1 LCQFFHENGLFVE
14 INPKGDGTGR
24 ARRIS
29 APRERGVALIMVL
42 GFIIV
47 LAVMATAFAT
57 NMQVEARL
65 ARKSKNDV
73 KVEWICRS
81 GIELAKYI
89 LAQQMA
95 NAQEPYDSLNQ
106 KWAGYSDD
114 DPDDDPNDNSDDP
127 GFNQFLDSLDLN
139 NSAWAENSIL
149 GLIFPDRFEFEDKIG
164 IDARC
169 SIQIVDLERKFNIN
183 RAAEDSMGR
192 FPLEKTFELMEV
204 NTGLS
209 PYLVDAIKDWRDT
222 DDLRRVS
229 GAESDTYE
237 TKIPPYTAK
246 NGPIDDLKELLL
258 VEGMTPEIY
267 WGSRAKQIAANPLH
281 APTATVNGADED
293 EEIIYPFGMADIFT
307 PISSGFINLNTA
319 SSEVMQLVAIDF
331 DKTRL
336 DKLVQLR
343 AETDGGGTGA
353 LISVGDMQRA
363 GFTPLEAKNAERFF
377 TVISTTFEVTVQAQ
391 VGKLS
396 RTLVAVI
403 TRPRTGP
410 KDIKIL
416 YTYWK

>member
-1 LCQFFHENGLFVE
+1 VKINSKGNGA
-14 INPKGDGTGR
+14 GR
-24 ARRIS
+24 AGRGS
-29 APRERGVALIMVL
+29 VTRERGIALIMVL
-42 GFIIV
+42 GFVIV

-65 ARKSKNDV
+65 ARKANNDV

-81 GIELAKYI
+81 GIELSKYI
-89 LAQQMA
+89 LTQQMA

-106 KWAGYSDD
+106 KWAGG
-114 DPDDDPNDNSDDP
+114 PAGTN
-127 GFNQFLDSLDLN
+127 GFNIFLENLN
-139 NSAWAENSIL
+139 LTNSAWAENTVL
-149 GLIFPDRFEFEDKIG
+149 GQIFPDQVEFEEKIG
-164 IDARC
+164 TDARC
-169 SIQIVDLERKFNIN
+169 TIQIVDLERKFNIN

-222 DDLRRVS
+222 DDNRRVS

-281 APTATVNGADED
+281 APITTVGGVDED
-293 EEIIYPFGMADIFT
+293 EELIYPFGMADIFT
-307 PISSGFINLNTA
+307 PISTGYINLNTT
-319 SSEVMQLVAIDF
+319 SREVMQLVPGF
-331 DKTRL
+331 DQARVDLILQMRAGL
-336 DKLVQLR
+336 DGL
-343 AETDGGGTGA
+343 DGTEDDEPFDTVDQ
-353 LISVGDMQRA
+353 IQRA
-363 GFTPLEAKNAERFF
+363 GFTADAIANAKRFF
-377 TVISTTFEVTVQAQ
+377 SVRSATYEVTVQAQ

-396 RTLVAVI
+396 RTLVAVLSRASP
-403 TRPRTGP
+403 T
-410 KDIKIL
+410 DIKIL

>member
-1 LCQFFHENGLFVE
+1 MVLKRPN
-14 INPKGDGTGR
+14 R
-24 ARRIS
+24 AIAQPR
-29 APRERGVALIMVL
+29 PRERERGIALIMVL

-65 ARKSKNDV
+65 ARKANNDV

-81 GIELAKYI
+81 GIELSKYI

-106 KWAGYSDD
+106 KWAGG
-114 DPDDDPNDNSDDP
+114 PAGTN
-127 GFNQFLDSLDLN
+127 GFNVFLDNLN
-139 NSAWAENSIL
+139 LTNSAWAENTVL
-149 GLIFPDRFEFEDKIG
+149 GKIFPDQFEFEEKVG
-164 IDARC
+164 TDARC

-183 RAAEDSMGR
+183 RAAEDSMGK
-192 FPLEKTFELMEV
+192 FPLEKTFEMMEV

-209 PYLVDAIKDWRDT
+209 PYLIDAIKDWRDT
-222 DDLRRVS
+222 DDNRRVS

-281 APTATVNGADED
+281 APTATVNALGDD
-293 EEIIYPFGMADIFT
+293 EEITYPFGMVDIFT
-307 PISSGFINLNTA
+307 PISTGYINLNTT
-319 SSEVMQLVAIDF
+319 SREVMQLVPGFDQARVDLILQMRAGLDGIDGTEDDEPF
-331 DKTRL
+331 D
-336 DKLVQLR
+336 DVAQ
-343 AETDGGGTGA
+343 
-353 LISVGDMQRA
+353 IQRA
-363 GFTPLEAKNAERFF
+363 GFTADAIANARRFF
-377 TVISTTFEVTVQAQ
+377 SVRSATYEVTVQAQ

-396 RTLVAVI
+396 RTLVAVLSRASP
-403 TRPRTGP
+403 T
-410 KDIKIL
+410 DIKIL

>member
-1 LCQFFHENGLFVE
+1 MKINSKGNGA
-14 INPKGDGTGR
+14 GR
-24 ARRIS
+24 AGRGS
-29 APRERGVALIMVL
+29 VTRERGIALIMVL
-42 GFIIV
+42 GFVIV

-65 ARKSKNDV
+65 ARKANNDV

-81 GIELAKYI
+81 GIELSKYI

-106 KWAGYSDD
+106 KWAGG
-114 DPDDDPNDNSDDP
+114 PAGTN
-127 GFNQFLDSLDLN
+127 GFNIFLENLN
-139 NSAWAENSIL
+139 LTNSAWAENTVL
-149 GLIFPDRFEFEDKIG
+149 GQIFPDQVEFEEKIG
-164 IDARC
+164 TDARC
-169 SIQIVDLERKFNIN
+169 TIQIVDLERKFNIN

-222 DDLRRVS
+222 DDNRRVS

-281 APTATVNGADED
+281 APITTVGGVDED
-293 EEIIYPFGMADIFT
+293 EELIYPYGMADIFT
-307 PISSGFINLNTA
+307 PISTGYINLNTT
-319 SSEVMQLVAIDF
+319 SREVMQLVPGF
-331 DKTRL
+331 DQARVDLILQIRAGL
-336 DKLVQLR
+336 DGL
-343 AETDGGGTGA
+343 DGTEDDEPFDDVA
-353 LISVGDMQRA
+353 QIQRA
-363 GFTPLEAKNAERFF
+363 GFTADAIANARRFF
-377 TVISTTFEVTVQAQ
+377 SVRSATYEVTVQAQ

-396 RTLVAVI
+396 RTLVAVLSRASP
-403 TRPRTGP
+403 T
-410 KDIKIL
+410 DIKIL

>member
-1 LCQFFHENGLFVE
+1 VKINSKGNGA
-14 INPKGDGTGR
+14 GR
-24 ARRIS
+24 AGRGS
-29 APRERGVALIMVL
+29 VTRERGIALIMVL
-42 GFIIV
+42 GFVIV

-65 ARKSKNDV
+65 ARKANNDV

-81 GIELAKYI
+81 GIELSKYI

-106 KWAGYSDD
+106 KWAGG
-114 DPDDDPNDNSDDP
+114 PAGTN
-127 GFNQFLDSLDLN
+127 GFNIFLENLN
-139 NSAWAENSIL
+139 LTNSAWAENTVL
-149 GLIFPDRFEFEDKIG
+149 GQVFPDQVEFEEKIG
-164 IDARC
+164 TDARC
-169 SIQIVDLERKFNIN
+169 TIQIVDLERKFNIN

-222 DDLRRVS
+222 DDNRRVS

-281 APTATVNGADED
+281 APITTVGGVDED
-293 EEIIYPFGMADIFT
+293 EELIYPFGMADIFT
-307 PISSGFINLNTA
+307 PISTGYINLNTT
-319 SSEVMQLVAIDF
+319 SREVMQLVPGF
-331 DKTRL
+331 DQARVDLILQMRAGL
-336 DKLVQLR
+336 DGL
-343 AETDGGGTGA
+343 DGTEDDEPFDTVDQ
-353 LISVGDMQRA
+353 IQRA
-363 GFTPLEAKNAERFF
+363 GFTADAIANAKRFF
-377 TVISTTFEVTVQAQ
+377 SVRSATYEVTVQAQ

-396 RTLVAVI
+396 RTLVAVLSRASP
-403 TRPRTGP
+403 T
-410 KDIKIL
+410 DIKIL

>member
-1 LCQFFHENGLFVE
+1 
-14 INPKGDGTGR
+14 
-24 ARRIS
+24 
-29 APRERGVALIMVL
+29 
-42 GFIIV
+42 
-47 LAVMATAFAT
+47 MATTFAT
-57 NMQVEARL
+57 NMQVEALL

-81 GIELAKYI
+81 GIELSKYI

-106 KWAGYSDD
+106 KWAGG
-114 DPDDDPNDNSDDP
+114 PAGTN
-127 GFNQFLDSLDLN
+127 GFNVFLDNLN
-139 NSAWAENSIL
+139 LTNSAWAENTVL
-149 GLIFPDRFEFEDKIG
+149 GQIFPDRFEFEDKIG

-222 DDLRRVS
+222 DDNRRVS

-307 PISSGFINLNTA
+307 PISTGYINLNTA
-319 SSEVMQLVAIDF
+319 SREVMQLVPGF
-331 DKTRL
+331 DQARVDLILQMRAGL
-336 DKLVQLR
+336 DGL
-343 AETDGGGTGA
+343 DGTEDDEPFDDVA
-353 LISVGDMQRA
+353 QIQRA
-363 GFTPLEAKNAERFF
+363 GFTADAIANARRFF
-377 TVISTTFEVTVQAQ
+377 SVRSATYEVTVQAQ

-396 RTLVAVI
+396 RTLVAVLSRASP
-403 TRPRTGP
+403 T
-410 KDIKIL
+410 DIKIL

>member
-1 LCQFFHENGLFVE
+1 MKINSKGNGA
-14 INPKGDGTGR
+14 GR
-24 ARRIS
+24 AGRGS
-29 APRERGVALIMVL
+29 VTRERGIALIMVL
-42 GFIIV
+42 GFVIV

-81 GIELAKYI
+81 GIELSKYI

-106 KWAGYSDD
+106 KWAGG
-114 DPDDDPNDNSDDP
+114 PAGTN
-127 GFNQFLDSLDLN
+127 GFNIFLENLN
-139 NSAWAENSIL
+139 LTNSAWAENTVL
-149 GLIFPDRFEFEDKIG
+149 GQIFPDQVEFEEKIG
-164 IDARC
+164 TDARC
-169 SIQIVDLERKFNIN
+169 TIQIVDLERKFNIN

-222 DDLRRVS
+222 DDNRRVS

-281 APTATVNGADED
+281 APITTVGGVDED
-293 EEIIYPFGMADIFT
+293 EELIYPFGMADIFT
-307 PISSGFINLNTA
+307 PISTGYINLNTT
-319 SSEVMQLVAIDF
+319 SREVMQLVPGF
-331 DKTRL
+331 DQARVDLILQMRAGL
-336 DKLVQLR
+336 DGL
-343 AETDGGGTGA
+343 DGTEDDEPFDDVA
-353 LISVGDMQRA
+353 QIQRA
-363 GFTPLEAKNAERFF
+363 GFTADAIANARRFF
-377 TVISTTFEVTVQAQ
+377 SVRSATYEVTVQAQ

-396 RTLVAVI
+396 RTLVAVLSRASP
-403 TRPRTGP
+403 T
-410 KDIKIL
+410 DIKIL

>member
-1 LCQFFHENGLFVE
+1 
-14 INPKGDGTGR
+14 
-24 ARRIS
+24 
-29 APRERGVALIMVL
+29 MVL
-42 GFIIV
+42 GFVIV

-65 ARKSKNDV
+65 ARKANNDV

-81 GIELAKYI
+81 GIELSKYI

-106 KWAGYSDD
+106 KWAGG
-114 DPDDDPNDNSDDP
+114 PAGTN
-127 GFNQFLDSLDLN
+127 GFNIFLENLN
-139 NSAWAENSIL
+139 LTNSAWAENTVL
-149 GLIFPDRFEFEDKIG
+149 GQVFPDQVEFEEKIG
-164 IDARC
+164 TDARC
-169 SIQIVDLERKFNIN
+169 TIQIVDLERKFNIN

-222 DDLRRVS
+222 DDNRRVS

-281 APTATVNGADED
+281 APITTVGGVDED
-293 EEIIYPFGMADIFT
+293 EELIYPFGMADIFT
-307 PISSGFINLNTA
+307 PISTGYINLNTT
-319 SSEVMQLVAIDF
+319 SREVMQLVPGF
-331 DKTRL
+331 DQARVDLILQMRAGL
-336 DKLVQLR
+336 DGL
-343 AETDGGGTGA
+343 DGTEDDEPFDTVDQ
-353 LISVGDMQRA
+353 IQRA
-363 GFTPLEAKNAERFF
+363 GFTADAIANAKRFF
-377 TVISTTFEVTVQAQ
+377 SVRSATYEVTVQAQ

-396 RTLVAVI
+396 RTLVAVLSRASP
-403 TRPRTGP
+403 T
-410 KDIKIL
+410 DIKIL

>member
-1 LCQFFHENGLFVE
+1 VKINSKGNGA
-14 INPKGDGTGR
+14 GR
-24 ARRIS
+24 AGRGS
-29 APRERGVALIMVL
+29 VTRERGIALIMVL
-42 GFIIV
+42 GFVIV

-65 ARKSKNDV
+65 ARKSNNDV

-81 GIELAKYI
+81 GIELSKYI

-106 KWAGYSDD
+106 KWAGG
-114 DPDDDPNDNSDDP
+114 PAGTN
-127 GFNQFLDSLDLN
+127 GFNIFLENLN
-139 NSAWAENSIL
+139 LTNSAWAENTVL
-149 GLIFPDRFEFEDKIG
+149 GQIFPDQVEFEEKIG
-164 IDARC
+164 TDARC
-169 SIQIVDLERKFNIN
+169 TIQIVDLERKFNIN

-222 DDLRRVS
+222 DDNRRVS

-281 APTATVNGADED
+281 APITTVGGVDED
-293 EEIIYPFGMADIFT
+293 EELIYPFGMADIFT
-307 PISSGFINLNTA
+307 PISTGYINLNTT
-319 SSEVMQLVAIDF
+319 SREVMQLVPGF
-331 DKTRL
+331 DQARVDLILQMRAGL
-336 DKLVQLR
+336 DGL
-343 AETDGGGTGA
+343 DGTEDDEPFDTVDQ
-353 LISVGDMQRA
+353 IQRA
-363 GFTPLEAKNAERFF
+363 GFTADAIANAKRFF
-377 TVISTTFEVTVQAQ
+377 SVRSATYEVTVQAQ

-396 RTLVAVI
+396 RTLVAVLSRASP
-403 TRPRTGP
+403 T
-410 KDIKIL
+410 DIKIL

>member
-1 LCQFFHENGLFVE
+1 VKINSKGNGA
-14 INPKGDGTGR
+14 GR
-24 ARRIS
+24 AGRGS
-29 APRERGVALIMVL
+29 VTRERGIALIMVL
-42 GFIIV
+42 GFVIV

-81 GIELAKYI
+81 GIELSKYI

-106 KWAGYSDD
+106 KWAGG
-114 DPDDDPNDNSDDP
+114 PAGTN
-127 GFNQFLDSLDLN
+127 GFNIFLENLN
-139 NSAWAENSIL
+139 LTNSAWAENTVL
-149 GLIFPDRFEFEDKIG
+149 GQIFPDQVEFEEKIG
-164 IDARC
+164 TDARC
-169 SIQIVDLERKFNIN
+169 TIQIVDLERKFNIN

-222 DDLRRVS
+222 DDNRRVS

-281 APTATVNGADED
+281 APITTVGGVDED
-293 EEIIYPFGMADIFT
+293 EELIYPFGMADIFT
-307 PISSGFINLNTA
+307 PISTGYINLNTT
-319 SSEVMQLVAIDF
+319 SREVMQLVPGF
-331 DKTRL
+331 DQARVDLILQIRAGL
-336 DKLVQLR
+336 DGL
-343 AETDGGGTGA
+343 DGTEDDEPFDDVA
-353 LISVGDMQRA
+353 QIQRA
-363 GFTPLEAKNAERFF
+363 GFTADAIANARRFF
-377 TVISTTFEVTVQAQ
+377 SVRSATYEVTVQAQ

-396 RTLVAVI
+396 RTLVAVLSRASP
-403 TRPRTGP
+403 T
-410 KDIKIL
+410 DIKIL

>member
-1 LCQFFHENGLFVE
+1 VKINSKGNGA
-14 INPKGDGTGR
+14 GR
-24 ARRIS
+24 AGRGS
-29 APRERGVALIMVL
+29 VTRERGIALIMVL
-42 GFIIV
+42 GFVIV

-65 ARKSKNDV
+65 ARKANNDV

-81 GIELAKYI
+81 GIELSKYI

-106 KWAGYSDD
+106 KWAGG
-114 DPDDDPNDNSDDP
+114 PAGTN
-127 GFNQFLDSLDLN
+127 GFNIFLENLN
-139 NSAWAENSIL
+139 LTNSAWAENTVL
-149 GLIFPDRFEFEDKIG
+149 GQIFPDQVEFEEKIG
-164 IDARC
+164 TDARC
-169 SIQIVDLERKFNIN
+169 TIQIVDLERKFNIN

-222 DDLRRVS
+222 DDNRRVS

-281 APTATVNGADED
+281 APITTVGGVDED
-293 EEIIYPFGMADIFT
+293 EELIYPFGMADIFT
-307 PISSGFINLNTA
+307 PISTGYINLNTT
-319 SSEVMQLVAIDF
+319 SREVMQLVPGF
-331 DKTRL
+331 DQARVDLILQMRAGL
-336 DKLVQLR
+336 DGL
-343 AETDGGGTGA
+343 DGTEDDEPFDTVDQ
-353 LISVGDMQRA
+353 IQRA
-363 GFTPLEAKNAERFF
+363 GFTADAIANAKRFF
-377 TVISTTFEVTVQAQ
+377 SVRSATYEVTVQAQ

-396 RTLVAVI
+396 RTLVAVLSRASP
-403 TRPRTGP
+403 T
-410 KDIKIL
+410 DIKIL

>member
-1 LCQFFHENGLFVE
+1 
-14 INPKGDGTGR
+14 
-24 ARRIS
+24 
-29 APRERGVALIMVL
+29 MVL

-65 ARKSKNDV
+65 ARKANNDV

-81 GIELAKYI
+81 GIELSKYI

-106 KWAGYSDD
+106 KWAGG
-114 DPDDDPNDNSDDP
+114 PAGTN
-127 GFNQFLDSLDLN
+127 GFNVFLDNLN
-139 NSAWAENSIL
+139 LTNSAWAENTVL
-149 GLIFPDRFEFEDKIG
+149 GQIFPDRFEFEDKIG

-222 DDLRRVS
+222 DDNRRVS

-281 APTATVNGADED
+281 APAATVNGADED

-307 PISSGFINLNTA
+307 PISTGYINLNTA
-319 SSEVMQLVAIDF
+319 SREVMQLVPGF
-331 DKTRL
+331 DQARVDLILQMRAGL
-336 DKLVQLR
+336 DGL
-343 AETDGGGTGA
+343 DGTEDDEPFDDVA
-353 LISVGDMQRA
+353 QIQRA
-363 GFTPLEAKNAERFF
+363 GFTADAIANARRFF
-377 TVISTTFEVTVQAQ
+377 SVRSATYEVTVQAQ

-396 RTLVAVI
+396 RTLVAVLSRASP
-403 TRPRTGP
+403 T
-410 KDIKIL
+410 DIKIL

>member
-1 LCQFFHENGLFVE
+1 MVLKTANRTAAQS
-14 INPKGDGTGR
+14 P
-24 ARRIS
+24 
-29 APRERGVALIMVL
+29 PRERERGIALIMVL

-81 GIELAKYI
+81 GIELSKYI

-106 KWAGYSDD
+106 KWAGG
-114 DPDDDPNDNSDDP
+114 PAGTN
-127 GFNQFLDSLDLN
+127 GFNIFLENLN
-139 NSAWAENSIL
+139 LTNSAWAENTVL
-149 GLIFPDRFEFEDKIG
+149 GQIFPDQVEFEEKIG
-164 IDARC
+164 ADARC
-169 SIQIVDLERKFNIN
+169 TIQIVDLERKFNIN

-222 DDLRRVS
+222 DDNRRVS

-281 APTATVNGADED
+281 APAATVNGADED

-307 PISSGFINLNTA
+307 PISTGYINLNTA
-319 SSEVMQLVAIDF
+319 SREVMQLVPGF
-331 DKTRL
+331 DQARVDLILQMRAGL
-336 DKLVQLR
+336 DGL
-343 AETDGGGTGA
+343 DGTEDDEPFDDVA
-353 LISVGDMQRA
+353 QIQRA
-363 GFTPLEAKNAERFF
+363 GFTADAIANARRFF
-377 TVISTTFEVTVQAQ
+377 SVRSATYEVTVQAQ

-396 RTLVAVI
+396 RTLVAVLSRASP
-403 TRPRTGP
+403 T
-410 KDIKIL
+410 DIKIL

>member
-1 LCQFFHENGLFVE
+1 MKINSKGNGA
-14 INPKGDGTGR
+14 GR
-24 ARRIS
+24 AGRGS
-29 APRERGVALIMVL
+29 VTRERGIALIMVL
-42 GFIIV
+42 GFVIV

-65 ARKSKNDV
+65 ARKANNDV

-81 GIELAKYI
+81 GIELSKYI

-106 KWAGYSDD
+106 KWAGG
-114 DPDDDPNDNSDDP
+114 PAGTN
-127 GFNQFLDSLDLN
+127 GFNIFLENLN
-139 NSAWAENSIL
+139 LTNSAWAENTVL
-149 GLIFPDRFEFEDKIG
+149 GQVFPDQVEFEEKIG
-164 IDARC
+164 TDARC
-169 SIQIVDLERKFNIN
+169 TIQIVDLERKFNIN

-222 DDLRRVS
+222 DDNRRVS

-281 APTATVNGADED
+281 APITTVGGVDED
-293 EEIIYPFGMADIFT
+293 EELIYPFGMADIFT
-307 PISSGFINLNTA
+307 PISTGYINLNTT
-319 SSEVMQLVAIDF
+319 SREVMQLVPGF
-331 DKTRL
+331 DQARVDLILQMRAGL
-336 DKLVQLR
+336 DGL
-343 AETDGGGTGA
+343 DGTEDDEPFDTVDQ
-353 LISVGDMQRA
+353 IQRA
-363 GFTPLEAKNAERFF
+363 GFTADAIANAKRFF
-377 TVISTTFEVTVQAQ
+377 SVRSATYEVTVQAQ

-396 RTLVAVI
+396 RTLVAVLSRASP
-403 TRPRTGP
+403 T
-410 KDIKIL
+410 DIKIL

>member
-1 LCQFFHENGLFVE
+1 MKINSKGNGA
-14 INPKGDGTGR
+14 GR
-24 ARRIS
+24 AGRGS
-29 APRERGVALIMVL
+29 VTRERGIALIMVL
-42 GFIIV
+42 GFVIV

-65 ARKSKNDV
+65 ARKSNNDV

-81 GIELAKYI
+81 GIELSKYI

-106 KWAGYSDD
+106 KWAGG
-114 DPDDDPNDNSDDP
+114 PAGTN
-127 GFNQFLDSLDLN
+127 GFNIFLENLN
-139 NSAWAENSIL
+139 LTNSAWAENTVL
-149 GLIFPDRFEFEDKIG
+149 GQIFPDQVEFEEKIG
-164 IDARC
+164 TDARC
-169 SIQIVDLERKFNIN
+169 TIQIVDLERKFNIN

-222 DDLRRVS
+222 DDNRRVS

-281 APTATVNGADED
+281 APITTVGGVDED
-293 EEIIYPFGMADIFT
+293 EELIYPFGMADIFT
-307 PISSGFINLNTA
+307 PISTGYINLNTT
-319 SSEVMQLVAIDF
+319 SREVMQLVPGF
-331 DKTRL
+331 DQARVDLILQMRAGL
-336 DKLVQLR
+336 DGL
-343 AETDGGGTGA
+343 DGTEDDEPFDTVDQ
-353 LISVGDMQRA
+353 IQRA
-363 GFTPLEAKNAERFF
+363 GFTADAIANAKRFF
-377 TVISTTFEVTVQAQ
+377 SVRSATYEVTVQAQ

-396 RTLVAVI
+396 RTLVAVLSRASP
-403 TRPRTGP
+403 T
-410 KDIKIL
+410 DIKIL

>member
-1 LCQFFHENGLFVE
+1 MKINSKGNGA
-14 INPKGDGTGR
+14 GR
-24 ARRIS
+24 AGRGS
-29 APRERGVALIMVL
+29 VTRERGIALIMVL
-42 GFIIV
+42 GFVIV

-65 ARKSKNDV
+65 ARKANNDV

-81 GIELAKYI
+81 GIELSKYI

-106 KWAGYSDD
+106 KWAGG
-114 DPDDDPNDNSDDP
+114 PAGTN
-127 GFNQFLDSLDLN
+127 GFNIFLENLN
-139 NSAWAENSIL
+139 LTNSAWAENTVL
-149 GLIFPDRFEFEDKIG
+149 GQIFPDQVEFEEKIG
-164 IDARC
+164 TDARC
-169 SIQIVDLERKFNIN
+169 TIQIVDLERKFNIN

-222 DDLRRVS
+222 DDNRRVS

-281 APTATVNGADED
+281 APITTVGGVDED
-293 EEIIYPFGMADIFT
+293 EELIYPFGMADIFT
-307 PISSGFINLNTA
+307 PISTGYINLNTT
-319 SSEVMQLVAIDF
+319 SREVMQLVPGF
-331 DKTRL
+331 DQARVDLILQIRAGL
-336 DKLVQLR
+336 DGL
-343 AETDGGGTGA
+343 DGTEDDEPFDDVA
-353 LISVGDMQRA
+353 QIQRA
-363 GFTPLEAKNAERFF
+363 GFTADAIANARRFF
-377 TVISTTFEVTVQAQ
+377 SVRSATYEVTVQAQ

-396 RTLVAVI
+396 RTLVAVLSRASP
-403 TRPRTGP
+403 T
-410 KDIKIL
+410 DIKIL

>member
-1 LCQFFHENGLFVE
+1 VKINSKGNGA
-14 INPKGDGTGR
+14 GR
-24 ARRIS
+24 AGRGS
-29 APRERGVALIMVL
+29 VTRERGIALIMVL
-42 GFIIV
+42 GFVIV

-65 ARKSKNDV
+65 ARKANNDV

-81 GIELAKYI
+81 GIELSKYI
-89 LAQQMA
+89 LTQQMA

-106 KWAGYSDD
+106 KWAGG
-114 DPDDDPNDNSDDP
+114 PAGTN
-127 GFNQFLDSLDLN
+127 GFNIFLENLN
-139 NSAWAENSIL
+139 LTNSAWAENTVL
-149 GLIFPDRFEFEDKIG
+149 GQVFPDQVEFEEKIG
-164 IDARC
+164 TDARC
-169 SIQIVDLERKFNIN
+169 TIQIVDLERKFNIN

-222 DDLRRVS
+222 DDNRRVS

-281 APTATVNGADED
+281 APITTVGGVDED
-293 EEIIYPFGMADIFT
+293 EELIYPFGMADIFT
-307 PISSGFINLNTA
+307 PISTGYINLNTT
-319 SSEVMQLVAIDF
+319 SREVMQLVPGF
-331 DKTRL
+331 DQARVDLILQMRAGL
-336 DKLVQLR
+336 DGL
-343 AETDGGGTGA
+343 DGTEDDEPFDTVDQ
-353 LISVGDMQRA
+353 IQRA
-363 GFTPLEAKNAERFF
+363 GFTADAIANAKRFF
-377 TVISTTFEVTVQAQ
+377 SVRSATYEVTVQAQ

-396 RTLVAVI
+396 RTLVAVLSRASP
-403 TRPRTGP
+403 T
-410 KDIKIL
+410 DIKIL

>member
-1 LCQFFHENGLFVE
+1 VKINSKGNGA
-14 INPKGDGTGR
+14 GR
-24 ARRIS
+24 AGRGS
-29 APRERGVALIMVL
+29 VTRERGIALIMVL
-42 GFIIV
+42 GFVIV

-81 GIELAKYI
+81 GIELSKYI

-106 KWAGYSDD
+106 KWAGG
-114 DPDDDPNDNSDDP
+114 PAGTN
-127 GFNQFLDSLDLN
+127 GFNIFLENLN
-139 NSAWAENSIL
+139 LTNSAWAENTVL
-149 GLIFPDRFEFEDKIG
+149 GQIFPDQVEFEEKIG
-164 IDARC
+164 TDARC
-169 SIQIVDLERKFNIN
+169 TIQIVDLERKFNIN

-222 DDLRRVS
+222 DDNRRVS

-281 APTATVNGADED
+281 APITTVGGVDED
-293 EEIIYPFGMADIFT
+293 EELIYPFGMADIFT
-307 PISSGFINLNTA
+307 PISTGYINLNTT
-319 SSEVMQLVAIDF
+319 SREVMQLVPGF
-331 DKTRL
+331 DQARVDLILQMRAGL
-336 DKLVQLR
+336 DGL
-343 AETDGGGTGA
+343 DGTEDDEPFDTVDQ
-353 LISVGDMQRA
+353 IQRA
-363 GFTPLEAKNAERFF
+363 GFTADAIANAKRFF
-377 TVISTTFEVTVQAQ
+377 SVRSATYEVTVQAQ

-396 RTLVAVI
+396 RTLVAVLSRASP
-403 TRPRTGP
+403 T
-410 KDIKIL
+410 DIKIL

>member
-1 LCQFFHENGLFVE
+1 MKINSKGNGA
-14 INPKGDGTGR
+14 GR
-24 ARRIS
+24 AGRGS
-29 APRERGVALIMVL
+29 VTRERGIALIMVL
-42 GFIIV
+42 GFVIV

-65 ARKSKNDV
+65 ARKANNDV

-81 GIELAKYI
+81 GIELSKYI

-106 KWAGYSDD
+106 KWAGG
-114 DPDDDPNDNSDDP
+114 PAGTN
-127 GFNQFLDSLDLN
+127 GFNIFLENLN
-139 NSAWAENSIL
+139 LTNSAWAENTVL
-149 GLIFPDRFEFEDKIG
+149 GQVFPDQVEFEEKIG
-164 IDARC
+164 TDARC
-169 SIQIVDLERKFNIN
+169 TIQIVDLERKFNIN

-222 DDLRRVS
+222 DDNRRVS

-281 APTATVNGADED
+281 APITTVGGVDED
-293 EEIIYPFGMADIFT
+293 EELIYPYGMADIFT
-307 PISSGFINLNTA
+307 PISTGYINLNTT
-319 SSEVMQLVAIDF
+319 SREVMQLVPGF
-331 DKTRL
+331 DQARVDLILQMRAGL
-336 DKLVQLR
+336 DGL
-343 AETDGGGTGA
+343 DGTEDDEPFDTVDQ
-353 LISVGDMQRA
+353 IQRA
-363 GFTPLEAKNAERFF
+363 GFTADAIANAKRFF
-377 TVISTTFEVTVQAQ
+377 SVRSATYEVTVQAQ

-396 RTLVAVI
+396 RTLVAVLSRASP
-403 TRPRTGP
+403 T
-410 KDIKIL
+410 DIKIL

>member
-1 LCQFFHENGLFVE
+1 VKINSKGNGA
-14 INPKGDGTGR
+14 GR
-24 ARRIS
+24 AGRGS
-29 APRERGVALIMVL
+29 VTRERGIALIMVL
-42 GFIIV
+42 GFVIV

-65 ARKSKNDV
+65 ARKANNDV

-81 GIELAKYI
+81 GIELSKYI
-89 LAQQMA
+89 LTQQMA

-106 KWAGYSDD
+106 KWAGG
-114 DPDDDPNDNSDDP
+114 PAGTN
-127 GFNQFLDSLDLN
+127 GFNIFLENLN
-139 NSAWAENSIL
+139 LTNSAWAENTVL
-149 GLIFPDRFEFEDKIG
+149 GQIFPDQVEFEEKIG
-164 IDARC
+164 TDARC
-169 SIQIVDLERKFNIN
+169 TIQIVDLERKFNIN

-222 DDLRRVS
+222 DDNRRVS

-281 APTATVNGADED
+281 APITTVGGVDED
-293 EEIIYPFGMADIFT
+293 EELIYPYGMADIFT
-307 PISSGFINLNTA
+307 PISTGYINLNTT
-319 SSEVMQLVAIDF
+319 SREVMQLVPGF
-331 DKTRL
+331 DQARVDLILQIRAGL
-336 DKLVQLR
+336 DGL
-343 AETDGGGTGA
+343 DGTEDDEPFDDVA
-353 LISVGDMQRA
+353 QIQRA
-363 GFTPLEAKNAERFF
+363 GFTADAIANARRFF
-377 TVISTTFEVTVQAQ
+377 SVRSATYEVTVQAQ

-396 RTLVAVI
+396 RTLVAVLSRASP
-403 TRPRTGP
+403 T
-410 KDIKIL
+410 DIKIL